1 MHTFRRFFCSE
12 LTVVVALVVCSQ
24 IASGAITGKVDFNR
38 DIRPIFSEN
47 CYPCHGPDAGRRKAG
62 LRLDRQ
68 EDAFAELKSGDRAIV
83 PGDMAKSA
91 LIARITSAD
100 DDERMPPLKTGKHLT
115 AEQIASLTK
124 WI

>member
-1 MHTFRRFFCSE
+1 MHTFKRFFGCE
-12 LTVVVALVVCSQ
+12 QIVVAALVVSSQ
-24 IASGAITGKVDFNR
+24 LASGAGAQKALVEFNP

-83 PGDMAKSA
+83 PGDTAKSA

-115 AEQIASLTK
+115 AE
-124 WI
+124 